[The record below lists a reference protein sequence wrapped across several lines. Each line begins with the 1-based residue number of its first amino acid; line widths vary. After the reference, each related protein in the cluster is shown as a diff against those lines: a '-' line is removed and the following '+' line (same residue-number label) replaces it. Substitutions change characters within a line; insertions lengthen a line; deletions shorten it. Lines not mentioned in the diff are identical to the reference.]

1 MRAAS
6 CLRWRRRNGA
16 AAGAAI
22 AIVPALIA
30 LAFAALAGA
39 HGKHSPLP
47 RDANVDADPALERIV
62 PRNLCEARDGSLQ
75 ALTDCPAG
83 LRPRHRIE
91 VDDNCKGRPYTFN
104 LSAVGDILIQF
115 QVVEADGRRA
125 SREVLFDMR
134 NAQSG
139 RYGEAR
145 LVRVLGGDP
154 GNCPRRKTLFAYSG
168 RRPLGPLPRRAVV
181 PATWGIEVND
191 YSRRFAGKEIRL
203 GETYS
208 DRDDPS
214 CCPSF
219 LTYTYLRLSR
229 AKDRYVSFRRDV
241 GDLGG

>member
-134 NAQSG
+134 HAPSG

-145 LVRVLGGDP
+145 LVRVSAAIPATARGA
-154 GNCPRRKTLFAYSG
+154 RRCSPTAAAGPSG
-168 RRPLGPLPRRAVV
+168 RCPDARSGPPRGA
-181 PATWGIEVND
+181 
-191 YSRRFAGKEIRL
+191 SRSTTTA
-203 GETYS
+203 
-208 DRDDPS
+208 DA
-214 CCPSF
+214 
-219 LTYTYLRLSR
+219 SR
-229 AKDRYVSFRRDV
+229 ARRYAWARHTATATIRAAARAS
-241 GDLGG
+241 